1 MMHTRIRLRQGGEPG
16 VMHFRSFK
24 FRQFAIY
31 AAAALLYPAYAFL
44 SSGRMMVKLID
55 ALTVTGLVFVILGV
69 VYSMIRHGDF
79 DIAEYVTR
87 RTLNKGDIKP
97 FKAFKEDKK
106 EERKD
111 SMNYPFFTG
120 LLLLLAAA
128 VLTVFVY

>member
-1 MMHTRIRLRQGGEPG
+1 MHL
-16 VMHFRSFK
+16 RSFK
-24 FRQFAIY
+24 LRQFLIY
-31 AAAALLYPAYAFL
+31 AAAALLYPAYAYL
-44 SSGRMMVKLID
+44 SSGNMMIKLID
-55 ALTVTGLVFVILGV
+55 ALTVTGLVFVILGI

-87 RTLNKGDIKP
+87 RTLNKGDVKP

-120 LLLLLAAA
+120 LLLLLGAA

>member
-1 MMHTRIRLRQGGEPG
+1 MMLTRILKRGGETG
-16 VMHFRSFK
+16 IMHFRSFK
-24 FRQFAIY
+24 FKQFVLY
-31 AAAALLYPAYAFL
+31 AGAALLYPAYAYL
-44 SSGRMMVKLID
+44 SSENKMLKLID

-69 VYSMIRHGDF
+69 VYSMIRRGDF

-87 RTLNKGDIKP
+87 RSLNKGDVKP

-120 LLLLLAAA
+120 LLLLLGAA
-128 VLTVFVY
+128 VLTIFY